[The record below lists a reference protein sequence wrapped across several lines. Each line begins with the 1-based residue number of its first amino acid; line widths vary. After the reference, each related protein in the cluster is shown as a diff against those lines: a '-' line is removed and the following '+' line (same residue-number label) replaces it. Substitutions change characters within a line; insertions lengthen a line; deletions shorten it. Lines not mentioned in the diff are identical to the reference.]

1 MFVVSK
7 FSNAPVKAPAPAK
20 GPLKTKKSGKSV
32 LTRESGAGFVKTEKT
47 ALFCLAVTN
56 MVKEPTYYES
66 ADKRDSRMV
75 DLVRKVAVADP
86 EWIAAFVP
94 YLRNVANMRSA
105 SIVIAAEAAKALL
118 DARPKGVQVTPI
130 SIPDLIDSAIVR
142 GDEPA
147 EMLGYWMSVYGRKVP
162 MGVKRGVAR
171 AATRIFNER
180 NAIKYDTNSQSIRYG
195 DVIELTHPAPKA
207 AWQSGLFDH
216 LLTRR
221 HGVKETS
228 FEGLPILEAAN
239 HLALIPEGE
248 RRAAIEVYGPEMLND
263 AGFTWE
269 RLSSWIPG
277 GMDAAAWEAIIPS
290 MGYMALLRNLRNFEQ
305 AKVSKSVLKTVR
317 DKLEDPEQVTK
328 SRQFPYRFYSA
339 WKNSGSTYFASA
351 IETALELSTANIP
364 EFSGRTGVLIDTS
377 GSMAAPVSGRSDIA
391 MWEIGALF
399 AASVAARSGDCVL
412 GIYGDTWDTVP
423 VDVSVLRTVDRVSKL
438 NGSVG
443 HGTQT
448 WPSALGMIKEHGPFD
463 RLLVFTDMQD
473 HPPTG
478 SFRAHTGRSS
488 WGRASGKNGAS
499 GHLPED
505 LSVFA
510 WDLSGQPTSNINTNT
525 PGRYLLSGFSDNAFK
540 LVGLLEDSVD
550 ATWPWE
556 T

>member
-1 MFVVSK
+1 VFVVSK
-7 FSNAPVKAPAPAK
+7 FSNAPVKASAPAT
-20 GPLKTKKSGKSV
+20 GPLKTKKSGARA
-32 LTRESGAGFVKTEKT
+32 LTREGGVGHVKGDKT
-47 ALFCLAVTN
+47 ALFTLAVTN
-56 MVKEPTYYES
+56 MVREPTYYES
-66 ADKRDSRMV
+66 AGKRDSRMV

-86 EWIAAFVP
+86 EWIQAFVP

-147 EMLGYWMSVYGRKVP
+147 EMLGYWMSVYGRRVP

-171 AATRIFNER
+171 AAERIFNER
-180 NAIKYDTNSQSIRYG
+180 NAIKYDTNSQNMRYG
-195 DVIELTHPAPKA
+195 DVIELTHPTPKA
-207 AWQSGLFDH
+207 PWQSTLFNH
-216 LLTRR
+216 LITRR
-221 HGVKETS
+221 QGREDIS
-228 FEGLPILEAAN
+228 FEGLPVLAAAN
-239 HLALIPEGE
+239 RLESIPESK
-248 RRAAIEVYGPEMLND
+248 RREAIKAYGPEVLND

-317 DKLEDPEQVTK
+317 DTLEDPEAVAK

-351 IETALELSTANIP
+351 LETALELSTANIP

-377 GSMAAPVSGRSDIA
+377 GSMGAPVSGRSDIA

-412 GIYGDTWDTVP
+412 GIYGDFWNTVP

-448 WPSALGMIKEHGPFD
+448 WPSALGMIAEHGPFD

-478 SFRAHTGRSS
+478 AIRGASGRSS
-488 WGRASGKNGAS
+488 WGRASGKTGLD
-499 GHLPED
+499 GFLPEG

-510 WDLSGQPTSNINTNT
+510 WDLSGQPTSNLNTNT

-540 LVGLLEDSVD
+540 LVGLLEDSVG
-550 ATWPWE
+550 ASWPWE
-556 T
+556 N

>member
-1 MFVVSK
+1 M
-7 FSNAPVKAPAPAK
+7 A
-20 GPLKTKKSGKSV
+20 
-32 LTRESGAGFVKTEKT
+32 LTREGGTGYVKGEKT
-47 ALFCLAVTN
+47 ALFTLAVTS

-66 ADKRDSRMV
+66 ADKRDSRTV

-105 SIVIAAEAAKALL
+105 SIVIAAEAARALL

-317 DKLEDPEQVTK
+317 DKLEDPEQVTR

-423 VDVSVLRTVDRVSKL
+423 VDVSVLRTVDRVSRL

-443 HGTQT
+443 HGTRT

-478 SFRAHTGRSS
+478 SFRAHTGHSS
-488 WGRASGKNGAS
+488 WGRSSGKNGAS

-505 LSVFA
+505 LPVFA